1 VKIIRVLVSHSQQTI
16 LRLEELFE
24 GTATESDTKISLVGT
39 CAPFDILNSEMKS
52 AGRKAGYRRAKR
64 MGDLI
69 GSLVLIVSL
78 LPIFAV
84 VAVWIRI
91 GSRGPVFF
99 RQQRLGAEGRRFDL
113 WKFRTMHEGSGA
125 RSHDRLTH
133 DDPRITAAGKVLRS
147 WGIDELPQLW
157 NVLKGQMSLVGPRPA
172 PLYHLDQYSPAQR
185 RRLLVRPGLTGWAMI
200 HGRNS
205 IPWEERI
212 KLDIWYIENQSLMLD
227 LKILVRSVA
236 VILSRKGVYGPG
248 GVNDTFQ

>member
-1 VKIIRVLVSHSQQTI
+1 MKL
-16 LRLEELFE
+16 
-24 GTATESDTKISLVGT
+24 ANTKASYI
-39 CAPFDILNSEMKS
+39 N
-52 AGRKAGYRRAKR
+52 AKR

-69 GSLVLIVSL
+69 GSLVLIVFL
-78 LPIFAV
+78 LPLFV
-84 VAVWIRI
+84 VIAVWIRA

-99 RQQRLGAEGRRFDL
+99 RQQRVGFKGGTFEL
-113 WKFRTMHEGSGA
+113 WKFRTMQEGSGA

-147 WGIDELPQLW
+147 LGIDELPQLW

-172 PLYHLDQYSPAQR
+172 PLYHLEQYSTAQR
-185 RRLLVRPGLTGWAMI
+185 RRLLVKPGLTGWAMI

-212 KLDIWYIENQSLMLD
+212 ILDIWYVENKSLLLD
-227 LKILVRSVA
+227 LRILIRSVI
-236 VILSRKGVYGPG
+236 VILSRKGAYGPG